1 MRRRERAGAGAA
13 LDLGAI
19 RDRCEAFLAG
29 ERQNWPGWLAVALGL
44 GIAVYFAL
52 PVEPP
57 LWLGGALTAGCLV
70 LAILFRRTPLIL
82 ILLAALVSG
91 GIGFGVAQVR
101 SWAVAAP
108 QLQDPIRF
116 AHVTGRVA
124 AIEPFPNAI
133 RATLVEVTIAE
144 LPAETTPL
152 RLQVKIFKG
161 SETLKLGDRI
171 DVLAHL
177 QPPSPPVAPGAFDFR
192 RQAFFQQMGA
202 TGFSLGAAR
211 VVEAAEEGGLRL
223 WIDRQ
228 RARIG
233 QRIAE
238 LETGPAGAMTR
249 ALTVGDQTALT
260 KADTE
265 AMRISGLAHLL
276 SISGLHIGM
285 AAGLFFVGLRG
296 LLALVPALALHFP
309 IKKWSAVAAIV
320 AAGFYALLAGATVPT
335 QRSFVMIA
343 IVFLA
348 VLVDR
353 SPFSFR
359 MVAWAAIVV
368 LLLQPEALTGASFQM
383 SFFAVLGLIAVF
395 EALRVPLTRWRG
407 GRALETDW
415 FGRVANALRGAGFW
429 FATTMLTSVVA
440 TLMTAPFA
448 MYHFDR
454 ISTYGVVAN
463 LIAVPLTG
471 FWVMP
476 MGMAALLLMPF
487 GLDAPFWYLAAR
499 GCDGIL
505 WIAHAVSAWPNA
517 VLVTRAMPIAALI
530 AIALGLVLLCLMRS
544 RARLGGLVP
553 VLGGLATLFFVSTP
567 DLLVAGDAKLFAI
580 KNEAGDY
587 QLNSLRASKLA
598 AETWLRRNGQIDA
611 IAFPRLDDAALS
623 FFGCDGA
630 GCVYQRHGKTIA
642 MALTGDA
649 LREDCLTADAVVS
662 LVPIRSGCRDTIKI
676 DRFDLWRGGTHA
688 LRIDADGRI
697 HIESVAATLGDR
709 PWVLNRMREALR
721 EDRLIDDPGLNGDED
736 ADESATETSA
746 DSD

>member
-1 MRRRERAGAGAA
+1 M
-13 LDLGAI
+13 DLGRI
-19 RDRCEAFLAG
+19 RDRCEALLAI
-29 ERQNWPGWLAVALGL
+29 ERPNWPGWLAVALGL

-57 LWLGGALTAGCLV
+57 LWLGASLTLCGLL
-70 LAILFRRTPLIL
+70 LAVLFRRTPLIL
-82 ILLAALVSG
+82 VVAAAFVTAA
-91 GIGFGVAQVR
+91 IGFSVAQAR
-101 SWAVAAP
+101 TWSVAAP

-116 AHVTGRVA
+116 AHVTGRLAV
-124 AIEPFPNAI
+124 IEPFPNAI
-133 RATLVEVTIAE
+133 RATLEAVTIAE
-144 LPAETTPL
+144 LPAEATPL

-161 SETLKLGDRI
+161 SETLKLGDRV

-192 RQAFFQQMGA
+192 RQAYFHQMGA

-211 VVEAAEEGGLRL
+211 VIEGGGEGTFSERIWL
-223 WIDRQ
+223 WIDRL
-228 RARIG
+228 RGTIG
-233 QRIAE
+233 QRIAS
-238 LETGPAGAMTR
+238 LEPDAAGAMTR
-249 ALTVGDQTALT
+249 ALTVGDQTALS
-260 KADTE
+260 KDDTE

-285 AAGLFFVGLRG
+285 AAGLFFIGLRS
-296 LLALVPALALHFP
+296 LMALIPPLALHYP
-309 IKKWSAVAAIV
+309 IKKWSAAAAIL

-343 IVFLA
+343 IVFLG

-368 LLLQPEALTGASFQM
+368 MLLQPEALTGASFQM

-395 EALRVPLTRWRG
+395 EAMRKHLTRWRG

-415 FGRVANALRGAGFW
+415 FGRVSNALRGAGFW

-454 ISTYGVVAN
+454 ISTYGVIAN

-476 MGMAALLLMPF
+476 MGMTALLLMPF

-499 GCDGIL
+499 GCEGIL
-505 WIAHAVSAWPNA
+505 WIARTVAAWPYA
-517 VLVTRAMPIAALI
+517 VLVTPAMPIAALV
-530 AIALGLVLLCLMRS
+530 AVSLGLVALCLLRS
-544 RARLGGLVP
+544 RARLLGLVP
-553 VLGGLATLFFVSTP
+553 VLGGLATIFFVATP
-567 DLLVAGDAKLFAI
+567 DLLVAGDAKLLAI

-587 QLNSLRASKLA
+587 HLSSLRASKLA
-598 AETWLRRNGQIDA
+598 AETWLRRNGQIEA
-611 IAFPRLDDAALS
+611 AAFPAPDETGLPS
-623 FFGCDGA
+623 FTCDGV
-630 GCVYQRHGKTIA
+630 GCVYMRSGKTVA
-642 MALTGDA
+642 LALTGEA
-649 LREDCLTADAVVS
+649 LREDCATADVVIS
-662 LVPIRSGCRDTIKI
+662 LVPIRSGCRDALTI

-688 LRIDADGRI
+688 LRVDPNGRL
-697 HIESVAATLGDR
+697 HIESVAAILGDR
-709 PWVLNRMREALR
+709 PWVLDRMREGIR
-721 EDRLIDDPGLNGDED
+721 ENRLIGDPLPPEEGD
-736 ADESATETSA
+736 DESVPETSG
-746 DSD
+746 DVD

>member
-1 MRRRERAGAGAA
+1 MNGGREQGTA
-13 LDLGAI
+13 LDLGSI

-29 ERQNWPGWLAVALGL
+29 ERPNWPGWLAVALGL

-57 LWLGGALTAGCLV
+57 LWLGASLAGGCLV
-70 LAILFRRTPLIL
+70 LTVLLRRVAVALVVI
-82 ILLAALVSG
+82 AALLTGS
-91 GIGFGVAQVR
+91 IGFGIVQAR
-101 SWAVAAP
+101 TWLVAAP

-116 AHVTGRVA
+116 AHVTGRIA
-124 AIEPFPNAI
+124 EIEPFPNAI
-133 RATLVEVTIAE
+133 RATLDQVAIAE
-144 LPAETTPL
+144 LPPEAMPA
-152 RLQVKIFKG
+152 RIQIKIFKG
-161 SETLKLGDRI
+161 SETLKVGDRV

-192 RQAFFQQMGA
+192 RQAFFRQLGA
-202 TGFSLGAAR
+202 TGFALGGAR
-211 VVEAAEEGGLRL
+211 VLPDTSEPGLRERLWL
-223 WIDRQ
+223 WIDRL
-228 RARIG
+228 RATIG
-233 QRIAE
+233 QRIAA
-238 LETGPAGAMTR
+238 LEPEAAGAMTR

-285 AAGLFFVGLRG
+285 AAGLFFFGLRS
-296 LLALVPALALHFP
+296 LLALIPALALNHP
-309 IKKWSAVAAIV
+309 IKKWSAASAIL

-343 IVFLA
+343 IVFVG

-359 MVAWAAIVV
+359 MVAWAAIAV

-395 EALRVPLTRWRG
+395 EAMRTQLTRWRG
-407 GRALETDW
+407 GRSLETDW
-415 FGRVANALRGAGFW
+415 FGRVADFMRSAGFW
-429 FATTMLTSVVA
+429 LATTMLTSVVA

-454 ISTYGVVAN
+454 ISTYGVIAN

-476 MGMAALLLMPF
+476 MEMAALLLMPF

-505 WIAHAVSAWPNA
+505 WIARTVTAWPHA
-517 VLVTRAMPIAALI
+517 VLVTPAMPMAALI
-530 AIALGLVLLCLMRS
+530 AVSLGLVALCLMRS
-544 RARLGGLVP
+544 RWRVLGLAP
-553 VLGGLATLFFVSTP
+553 IAGGLATLLFVTTP
-567 DLLVAGDAKLFAI
+567 DLLVAGDAKLLAV
-580 KNEAGDY
+580 KDDAGDY
-587 QLNSLRASKLA
+587 RLSSLRASKLA
-598 AETWLRRNGQIDA
+598 AETWLRRNGQLEA
-611 IAFPRLDDAALS
+611 VRFPAADDSAVA
-623 FFGCDGA
+623 CDGL
-630 GCVYQRHGKTIA
+630 GCIYTRNGKSV
-642 MALTGDA
+642 ALAFVGDA
-649 LREDCLTADAVVS
+649 LPDDCTSADLVIS
-662 LVPIRSGCRDTIKI
+662 LVPIRRNCSAATI
-676 DRFDLWRGGTHA
+676 DRFDLWRGGTHTV
-688 LRIDADGRI
+688 RIEPNGMV

-709 PWVLNRMREALR
+709 PWVLERMREGIR
-721 EDRLIDDPGLNGDED
+721 ENRLVDDVLEDDDGADEASVSAD
-736 ADESATETSA
+736 AD
-746 DSD
+746 D